1 MHTKR
6 IAAGYGKKP
15 KWVVTSRGPHRKG
28 ESIPILLVI
37 RDLLKYADNAREAKR
52 IISEGLILVDKKPV
66 KDPMYGVGLMDVVEI
81 PKTKEYF
88 RVLPGKIRYFLK
100 KIDGKESNIKPCKVI
115 NKTLVEK
122 NVIQLNLHDGS
133 NIMVDDG
140 EYKPK
145 DTVILELPGRKI
157 KDWIKFDKGNIA
169 LVVRGRHSGKTG
181 KIGEIFPGS
190 AIHKS
195 ITTMEDLRT
204 LTEYIFVIGKDKPL
218 IAV

>member
-28 ESIPILLVI
+28 ESIPLLLVV
-37 RDLLKYADNAREAKR
+37 RDLLKYADNAREARR

-66 KDPMYGVGLMDVVEI
+66 KDPGYGVGLMDVVEI

-88 RVLPGKIRYFLK
+88 RVLPGKMRYSLK
-100 KIDGKESNIKPCKVI
+100 KIEGKESKIKPCKVI
-115 NKTLVEK
+115 NKTLVKK

-133 NIMVDDG
+133 NILVDDG
-140 EYKPK
+140 KYKPK
-145 DTVILELPGRKI
+145 DTVVLELPDRKVT
-157 KDWIKFDKGNIA
+157 DWIKFEKGSNA
-169 LVVRGRHSGKTG
+169 LVVRGRHSGRTG
-181 KIGEIFPGS
+181 KINEIFPGS

-195 ITTMEDLRT
+195 LTTLEDLQT
-204 LTEYIFVIGKDKPL
+204 LTEYIFVVGKGKPL
-218 IAV
+218 IDV